1 MCEPDV
7 KIRKRMI
14 MSATYGTGRQ
24 GVAILPLA
32 LILVL
37 HLMLV
42 LLWSTNARVHINQGA
57 EQRHFS
63 LTWLPALRPRAPPL
77 PAPARALEAAVR
89 VAKPLAAPASSAPQP
104 APSTA
109 AEPFSGEAEIP
120 QRSPAPPASAPDAFD
135 VNQVIETAKRQAGSI
150 DRELRGGK
158 LAPLTPDPD
167 LPINRFRSAL
177 ENAYIDRSRTTVMD
191 SYTQADGVIVY
202 RFRQGGKVWCRQSGG
217 GAPGMIERSEGAKLA
232 GAGSAGGSSAA
243 GIVKCPSGAIGRSRQ

>member
-1 MCEPDV
+1 MP
-7 KIRKRMI
+7 
-14 MSATYGTGRQ
+14 ATYGTGKR

-42 LLWSTNARVHINQGA
+42 LLWVTNARTHIDQGA
-57 EQRHFS
+57 EQRHFTV
-63 LTWLPALRPRAPPL
+63 TWLPVLRPRAPPL
-77 PAPARALEAAVR
+77 PAPAPAMETAAR
-89 VAKPLAAPASSAPQP
+89 VIRPFAAPASSAPQL

-109 AEPFSGEAEIP
+109 AEPFSGQVDSP
-120 QRSPAPPASAPDAFD
+120 QRSTATPASAPDALD
-135 VNQVIETAKRQAGSI
+135 VNQMIETAKRQAGAI

-167 LPINRFRSAL
+167 LPIARLRNGLESA
-177 ENAYIDRSRTTVMD
+177 YVDRSRNLVTE

-217 GAPGMIERSEGAKLA
+217 GAAGMMERSEGAKLA
-232 GAGSAGGSSAA
+232 GAGSAGGAGAA
-243 GIVKCPSGAIGRSRQ
+243 GTIKCPSDETGWSRL